1 MRKLILALVL
11 TTALCLALAAVAAA
25 DPGNVQVSGQSATT
39 SQQAAA
45 ASSATQIDPSNT
57 NVSIRVLSP
66 GDDGSVSQSN
76 TAASSASAGNQA
88 ATTQNANQTGA
99 GSGIQTAQQQAGTDQ
114 LSLALSEAAQLGA
127 SNVNAPVRVLS
138 PGNDGSVAQGNSVGS
153 QATSGNTATTGQT
166 TIAGP
171 EQRMQLHR
179 LGLGRPDR
187 QLSLRARARP
197 PAQPRR
203 RRRIIRRTPT
213 SRSGCSAPATTV
225 R

>member
-39 SQQAAA
+39 SQQAGA

-88 ATTQNANQTGA
+88 ATTQNANQTACRLGHPDRTAAGRDRPALAGA
-99 GSGIQTAQQQAGTDQ
+99 LRGRSAG
-114 LSLALSEAAQLGA
+114 
-127 SNVNAPVRVLS
+127 RVQRQRAG
-138 PGNDGSVAQGNSVGS
+138 PGS
-153 QATSGNTATTGQT
+153 Q
-166 TIAGP
+166 
-171 EQRMQLHR
+171 
-179 LGLGRPDR
+179 
-187 QLSLRARARP
+187 
-197 PAQPRR
+197 PR
-203 RRRIIRRTPT
+203 
-213 SRSGCSAPATTV
+213 
-225 R
+225 